1 MKNIIVSAPGKI
13 HFLGEH
19 AVVYGKAALLAA
31 IDKRISVAISATKE
45 KKVDDLSLEELKKV
59 IEQAIKRKYK
69 ISKIPPYSIS
79 ISSDIPIGCG
89 LGSSAALSAA
99 LTFALLISLGVD
111 ADKTTVFDIAYKG
124 ESLFHGNPSGGD
136 LATVIEGGLLW
147 YRKEFEFLKTFSP
160 LPFKLHRNIKQFI
173 LIDSGR
179 PRETTREM
187 VESVS
192 EFKNKYPKIV
202 EKIFSNQEELTKKMV
217 IALKNGDED
226 LLIECIKSGQRNL
239 ERLRVVG
246 VSAKKII
253 SSIEKL
259 GGAGKIMGG
268 GGYMAGSGML
278 LAYHNDRK
286 MIQKMLGEMRLQ
298 WSDVLLGEQGL
309 RKEKS

>member
-1 MKNIIVSAPGKI
+1 
-13 HFLGEH
+13 
-19 AVVYGKAALLAA
+19 
-31 IDKRISVAISATKE
+31 
-45 KKVDDLSLEELKKV
+45 
-59 IEQAIKRKYK
+59 
-69 ISKIPPYSIS
+69 
-79 ISSDIPIGCG
+79 
-89 LGSSAALSAA
+89 
-99 LTFALLISLGVD
+99 
-111 ADKTTVFDIAYKG
+111 
-124 ESLFHGNPSGGD
+124 
-136 LATVIEGGLLW
+136 
-147 YRKEFEFLKTFSP
+147 
-160 LPFKLHRNIKQFI
+160 
-173 LIDSGR
+173 
-179 PRETTREM
+179 M

-246 VSAKKII
+246 VLAKKII
-253 SSIEKL
+253 RSIEKL

-286 MIQKMLGEMRLQ
+286 MIQKMLEEMRLQ
-298 WSDVLLGEQGL
+298 WSDVLLGEEGL